1 MTITLPAPV
10 RRLSAAVC
18 ASALAVALVSC
29 SSDSGDSS
37 DSGGSTDAG
46 ASGDSGANSSSF
58 PVTIDSAL
66 GSATIEEEP
75 ERVVTI
81 GWGSQDI
88 ALALG
93 VTPVGMPDMSSDTT
107 DGTGILPWDREH
119 IDSGDGGDGGDG
131 STTPELLDA
140 TSDDLP
146 YEEILNLEPDVILA
160 VNSGVTDDQY
170 SRLSDIAPTVAYPG
184 EAWQTS
190 WEDQTTIVGEALG
203 RSEQAEKLVDDTHQ
217 LIADAKAEHPE
228 FEGKTI
234 AFASGTTGEGLNT
247 YLATDSRISLL
258 EQLGFTVAPSV
269 PTTGDSFAV
278 QVSKENWASIDSD
291 VLVSWYL
298 SEDIRESL
306 ESDPGFARIPAVE
319 HGGYVP
325 LTDPPMVYA
334 TSAISVLSLPWM
346 LDNYLPLL
354 QSAAEGESPL

>member
-37 DSGGSTDAG
+37 DSGGSTDVG

-93 VTPVGMPDMSSDTT
+93 ITPVGMPDMSSDTT

-119 IDSGDGGDGGDG
+119 IDSGDGGDGG
-131 STTPELLDA
+131 TTPELLDA

-146 YEEILNLEPDVILA
+146 YENILNLEPDVILA

-217 LIADAKAEHPE
+217 LIVDAKAEHPE

>member
-37 DSGGSTDAG
+37 DSDGSTDVG

-119 IDSGDGGDGGDG
+119 IDSGDGGDGG
-131 STTPELLDA
+131 TTPELLDA

-146 YEEILNLEPDVILA
+146 YEDILNLEPDVILA

>member
-29 SSDSGDSS
+29 SSDSG
-37 DSGGSTDAG
+37 GSTDVG

-131 STTPELLDA
+131 GTTPELLDA

-146 YEEILNLEPDVILA
+146 YEDILNLEPDVILA

>member
-10 RRLSAAVC
+10 RRLSAVVC

-37 DSGGSTDAG
+37 GSSDTTDAG
-46 ASGDSGANSSSF
+46 TSGDSGANSSSF

-66 GSATIEEEP
+66 GSATIDEEP

-119 IDSGDGGDGGDG
+119 IDSNDS
-131 STTPELLDA
+131 STGPELLDA

-146 YEEILNLEPDVILA
+146 YEDILNLEPDVILA

-203 RSEQAEKLVDDTHQ
+203 RSDQAEKLVEDTHQ

-234 AFASGTTGEGLNT
+234 AFASGTTNEGLNT

-269 PTTGDSFAV
+269 PSTGDSFAV

-319 HGGYVP
+319 RGGYVP

>member
-10 RRLSAAVC
+10 RRLSAVVC
-18 ASALAVALVSC
+18 ASALAVSLVSC
-29 SSDSGDSS
+29 SSDS
-37 DSGGSTDAG
+37 TDAG
-46 ASGDSGANSSSF
+46 ASDDSGANSSSF

-66 GSATIEEEP
+66 GSATIDEEP

-93 VTPVGMPDMSSDTT
+93 VTPVGMPDMSSDTN

-119 IDSGDGGDGGDG
+119 IDSGDGGDGG
-131 STTPELLDA
+131 TTPELLDA

-146 YEEILNLEPDVILA
+146 YEDILNLEPDVILA

-278 QVSKENWASIDSD
+278 QVSKENWASLDSD

-319 HGGYVP
+319 RGGYVP

>member
-1 MTITLPAPV
+1 MTITPPAPV
-10 RRLSAAVC
+10 RHLSAVVC
-18 ASALAVALVSC
+18 ASALAVSLVSC
-29 SSDSGDSS
+29 SSDSGDADSS
-37 DSGGSTDAG
+37 GSDGTGTSGSA
-46 ASGDSGANSSSF
+46 F

-66 GSATIEEEP
+66 GSTTIDEEP

-107 DGTGILPWDREH
+107 DGTGVLPWDREH
-119 IDSGDGGDGGDG
+119 IDGENGD
-131 STTPELLDA
+131 PELLDA

-146 YEEILNLEPDVILA
+146 YEDILNLEPDVILT

-184 EAWQTS
+184 EPWQTS

-203 RSEQAEKLVDDTHQ
+203 RGDQAEKLVDDTHQ

-234 AFASGTTGEGLNT
+234 AFASGTTGDGLNT

-269 PTTGDSFAV
+269 PTTSDSFAV

-298 SEDIRESL
+298 SDDIRESL

-319 HGGYVP
+319 KGGYVP

-354 QSAAEGESPL
+354 QSAADGESPL